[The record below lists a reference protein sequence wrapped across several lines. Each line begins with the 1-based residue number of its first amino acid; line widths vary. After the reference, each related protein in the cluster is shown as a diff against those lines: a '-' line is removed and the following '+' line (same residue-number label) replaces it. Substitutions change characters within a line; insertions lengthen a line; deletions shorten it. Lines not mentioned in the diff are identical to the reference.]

1 MALPIKCL
9 YNTWFQYKFNRL
21 SREHC
26 IFYFN
31 QAIQRSNFRCY
42 ENSALRRLNKNI
54 FECFLSPD
62 ISGCGQSLSRLES
75 SNAILTRTI
84 LTRTCYCRRLPRE
97 RGIHGRR
104 PGLSVKSGCPA
115 SSCRLPHHAPCD
127 FIRKKNVRHKSQYKS
142 PLCVSDEG
150 GYPPPPDSYDNVYI
164 SGKHSRRSSCY
175 RPLVSLSSLLSRR
188 LSLLSF
194 PALPAN
200 SLDVKYFS
208 CNWFSSYVL
217 FHIKWGFI
225 YRF

>member
-1 MALPIKCL
+1 MLLPIKCL

-42 ENSALRRLNKNI
+42 ENSALRRLKKNI
-54 FECFLSPD
+54 FECFFSD

-75 SNAILTRTI
+75 SNAILTRT
-84 LTRTCYCRRLPRE
+84 CYWRRLPRE

-127 FIRKKNVRHKSQYKS
+127 FIKKKCLAHISIQISLMRFRWGCL
-142 PLCVSDEG
+142 P
-150 GYPPPPDSYDNVYI
+150 PPPPDSYDNVYI

-188 LSLLSF
+188 LSVSF